1 MTVIINKPSYGGISI
16 SSPSNSVLVSQN
28 TQDLITV
35 AAGVR
40 GETGATGPVG
50 PTGPTGAG
58 GALGYYG
65 AFSDYTDQTTTANT
79 AQAMTFNTTDE
90 SNGVSI
96 VSGSRITF
104 AYAGTYNVQWS
115 GQFENTANVDADVS
129 VWLRKNGADVVG
141 STGFVSLPKNPG
153 SAAHVLPS
161 WNFVFTVAAGDY
173 YQFYW
178 STTNSNVSIQ
188 TYPVGTSPTRPS
200 TASLVLTVTQVMY
213 TQQGPAGDPGV
224 YKGTTPPAN
233 TSLLWIDTN

>member
-1 MTVIINKPSYGGISI
+1 MTVSITRSDNGRVSITMPSEKVAVSQSVQQLIEVGGGI
-16 SSPSNSVLVSQN
+16 
-28 TQDLITV
+28 
-35 AAGVR
+35 R
-40 GETGATGPVG
+40 GETGATGATGPAG
-50 PTGPTGAG
+50 PTGTG

-65 AFSDYTDQTTTANT
+65 AFSDYTDQTIAENT

-104 AYAGTYNVQWS
+104 ANAGTYNVQWS

-129 VWLRKNGADVVG
+129 VWLRKNGVDVVG

-161 WNFVFTVAAGDY
+161 WNFVFTVAANDY

-188 TYPVGTSPTRPS
+188 TYPVGTGPTRPS